1 MADKYGN
8 IKPNGIKPKF
18 VERESYKH
26 KMAKEVLREWFHG
39 GQTIGDIYFTPDR
52 KCGVWFE
59 YPIVATAKYNSV
71 RLNWDRQLVRST
83 NGKERNTDKKETY
96 TKQNESATLEKYAS
110 MPISKPNTASTKTW
124 FSVVKSFFYSNKPI
138 NKSEEKT
145 DNIINANDTPEIKI
159 DDSYEIIESYANQT
173 VFPVTN
179 NISNVDKAGEANN
192 TDTTQD
198 LGKDNVCL
206 LDEYV
211 PTFDELKKLGI
222 YPRRVIDVVLT
233 HKGKPLWFIEIC
245 HKNPTSQEKIAELKS
260 MGVRNLIEIDA
271 EWILSQIKR
280 PERIKYKKLIW
291 DGKIC

>member
-1 MADKYGN
+1 MANKYGN
-8 IKPNGIKPKF
+8 IKTIHDAKPKF

-26 KMAKEVLREWFHG
+26 KMAKEVLREWFYG

-71 RLNWDRQLVRST
+71 RLNWDRLLERNT
-83 NGKERNTDKKETY
+83 NRKERNTDKKVTY
-96 TKQNESATLEKYAS
+96 NRQNELETLEKYAS
-110 MPISKPNTASTKTW
+110 MPISKPNTANAKSW
-124 FSVVKSFFYSNKPI
+124 FSVVKSFFYSDRPANKP
-138 NKSEEKT
+138 
-145 DNIINANDTPEIKI
+145 DNIPNNTTDFNDTPEIKI

-173 VFPVTN
+173 VIPAIN
-179 NISNVDKAGEANN
+179 NISNVNEAGKANN
-192 TDTTQD
+192 TDTPQD
-198 LGKDNVCL
+198 LGKDNICL

-211 PTFDELKKLGI
+211 PKFDELIKLGI
-222 YPRRVIDVVLT
+222 YPKRVIDVVLT

-245 HKNPTSQEKIAELKS
+245 HKNPTSQEKITELKS

-280 PERIKYKKLIW
+280 PERIKYKRLI
-291 DGKIC
+291 